1 MQRIFIFVILLV
13 SQNSP
18 AADFGGYLTLTT
30 DYVKRG
36 VTQSDSNAAIQI
48 GAEAGFDNGLFFGAW
63 GSTIDIGNGPSRQRD
78 VEVNYYAG
86 YVFDIA
92 SDWQISVGAVA
103 YNYPGQSGNVDYN
116 YEEYSLGGNYN
127 DRVWL
132 ELAYSPDLYNTG
144 QSSINVDLFAEWPIN
159 NIWAIGGGAGHYD
172 TSNLTGSAYQY
183 WQLGMTASLSWADID
198 FRFHDTDK
206 WVPIVST
213 PNRAKSRFV
222 LSIQIPF

>member
-1 MQRIFIFVILLV
+1 MQRIFAFLLLLGN
-13 SQNSP
+13 QHSP

-30 DYVKRG
+30 DNVKRG
-36 VTQSDSNAAIQI
+36 VTQSDSDAAIQI
-48 GAEAGFDNGLFFGAW
+48 GAEVSFDNGLFFGAW
-63 GSTIDIGNGPSRQRD
+63 GSTMDIGNGPSRQRD
-78 VEVNYYAG
+78 VEVDYYAG

-103 YNYPGQSGNVDYN
+103 YNYPGQTGNVDYN

-159 NIWAIGGGAGHYD
+159 HIWAIGGGAGHYD

-183 WQLGMTASLSWADID
+183 WQLGITASLSWADID

>member
-1 MQRIFIFVILLV
+1 MWRLFAFLLLLGNPY
-13 SQNSP
+13 SA

-36 VTQSDSNAAIQI
+36 VTQSDSNAAIQL
-48 GAEAGFDNGLFFGAW
+48 GAEFDFGNGLFLGAW
-63 GSTIDIGNGPSRQRD
+63 GSTADIGNGLSRQRD
-78 VEVNYYAG
+78 IEVNYYAG

-92 SDWQISVGAVA
+92 SDWQISVGAVG
-103 YNYPGQSGNVDYN
+103 YNYPGQTGNVDYN
-116 YEEYSLGGNYN
+116 YEEYSLGGNYS

-132 ELAYSPDLYNTG
+132 ELAYSPDLYNSG
-144 QSSINVDLFAEWPIN
+144 QSSINIDLFAEWPIN
-159 NIWAIGGGAGHYD
+159 NIWAIGGCAGRYD

-183 WQLGMTASLSWADID
+183 WQLGVTASLSWADID

-206 WVPIVST
+206 WVPFIST
-213 PNRAKSRFV
+213 PGRAKSRFV